1 MQLKKILFAAAL
13 PAMFMASCSNE
24 ADGPTPPDTP
34 GFKADGY
41 MAVKVNMPAQPGSRA
56 ANDNFDDGTVNEYE
70 VTDGALL
77 LFTGSDEASAQF
89 VAAYDLGMKDPVNDS
104 DNDNITT
111 SFLEA
116 VKVQNVDVQ
125 GNLYALVMLNY
136 KDVATVDANAP
147 ANLVVEGNAFAGTFT
162 DFNALISGHAFHRG
176 SGKSAEYFFMT
187 NAPIANKQGG
197 LVSPA
202 GLDVTTLTLL
212 NENCL
217 YPTEAEAKAS
227 PAGSVFVE
235 RAVAK
240 ATLGVAAT
248 QANVEGKVLKI
259 ESVEWALANTE
270 NTSYVV
276 RNLGD
281 QSYNLFT
288 SGKLSTPN
296 YRFIGH
302 TAIGTTAIQPVT
314 ALYRTY
320 WCVDPAYS
328 VDKTYTEVAGSFV
341 GTDVPL
347 YCHENTFTVANQ
359 NYKNTTRAVL
369 KVKYEGGSFWT
380 VNDRQDKIYDNFN
393 DAKSFSDTFIYESQA
408 VIDAIK
414 DAMNAGQSVGID
426 WIKENVE
433 ITYALDGNGIQKVT
447 DIAFKA
453 VTTGDVFKAQPT
465 FRDGAKEA
473 LIAKTNEYYS
483 IAEYTDGVSYYDLRF
498 QHFGNDLT
506 PWTAPTAG
514 KTDNTSDSYPGLS
527 AEDYL
532 GRYGMVRNNWYDV
545 SVNSFKRL
553 GLPVIP
559 NANVETPDDNV
570 NNELWLAFKVNILSW
585 AKRTQNQ
592 DF

>member
-1 MQLKKILFAAAL
+1 M
-13 PAMFMASCSNE
+13 
-24 ADGPTPPDTP
+24 
-34 GFKADGY
+34 
-41 MAVKVNMPAQPGSRA
+41 
-56 ANDNFDDGTVNEYE
+56 
-70 VTDGALL
+70 
-77 LFTGSDEASAQF
+77 
-89 VAAYDLGMKDPVNDS
+89 
-104 DNDNITT
+104 
-111 SFLEA
+111 
-116 VKVQNVDVQ
+116 
-125 GNLYALVMLNY
+125 
-136 KDVATVDANAP
+136 
-147 ANLVVEGNAFAGTFT
+147 
-162 DFNALISGHAFHRG
+162 
-176 SGKSAEYFFMT
+176 
-187 NAPIANKQGG
+187 
-197 LVSPA
+197 
-202 GLDVTTLTLL
+202 
-212 NENCL
+212 
-217 YPTEAEAKAS
+217 
-227 PAGSVFVE
+227 
-235 RAVAK
+235 
-240 ATLGVAAT
+240 
-248 QANVEGKVLKI
+248 
-259 ESVEWALANTE
+259 
-270 NTSYVV
+270 
-276 RNLGD
+276 
-281 QSYNLFT
+281 
-288 SGKLSTPN
+288 
-296 YRFIGH
+296 
-302 TAIGTTAIQPVT
+302 
-314 ALYRTY
+314 
-320 WCVDPAYS
+320 
-328 VDKTYTEVAGSFV
+328 